1 MVVPDIIDENMAWT
15 KITCPCAHK
24 GGTNINREDMRCLEE
39 MMTKSRNV
47 KMSTITSGVD
57 VEKINE

>member
-1 MVVPDIIDENMAWT
+1 MPMCI
-15 KITCPCAHK
+15 AHK